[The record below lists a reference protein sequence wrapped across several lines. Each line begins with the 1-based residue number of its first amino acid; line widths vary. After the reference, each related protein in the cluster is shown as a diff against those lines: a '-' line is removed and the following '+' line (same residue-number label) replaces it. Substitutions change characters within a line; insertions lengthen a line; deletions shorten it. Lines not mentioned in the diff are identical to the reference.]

1 MSSTSSPTSP
11 SDYLKKTFPRRISFP
26 NMSNSISSRSKH
38 EDRWAWLDLSDDVS
52 RSVTPMVSLTSDD
65 STERSECGLDGD
77 GDRSTSPST
86 SPTSP
91 TTALTRSVHSSG
103 GQIQSA
109 KFFRT
114 PRNPFVPLSFPK
126 IRDRFQKGPIHRASP
141 SPNVYIRPLPPSF
154 TDGDLEKLCTS
165 ANLKLNSAAR
175 HKILSVKVMVEE
187 GDISKLGVCKG
198 YGFCLWS
205 STQAASICIDGLRS
219 EGYQASF
226 ARETSRG
233 MLSSLADPS
242 SANVYLSN
250 LPHHWVEQDL
260 IALFGDTPISSIR
273 LLRERDDENMG
284 ASGINRGVGFVR
296 LVSRKLALQF
306 VQALHGLAVDGTD
319 HHIQCRMADS
329 KAQKEW
335 KRTARS
341 RHDLDPFE
349 NTNSPDLKAH
359 PNLKLF
365 SEPSNKNQRIEITC
379 PIDPIRS
386 PQDSMSPFSG
396 TFSPTHEGQPASLTA
411 TAPPFVMPKL
421 SSPFE
426 TSMSSPSEASSLNA
440 TPPAPS
446 PTSLPILNDPYNHA
460 YLPAGAPLSFS
471 PPSWYQANMSYSQAS
486 FVGPCGPQIP
496 PSDQFMRPQ
505 ASNTAINFFY
515 ISGDP
520 QQQPYSHDLQM
531 YPAEPYAWETIRP
544 QMYMPTT
551 TESHPSPGISFS
563 GPFPMPA
570 SNQGT
575 DQARFETQGDIDS
588 EPHE

>member
-1 MSSTSSPTSP
+1 
-11 SDYLKKTFPRRISFP
+11 
-26 NMSNSISSRSKH
+26 MSNPPSSVSKH

-52 RSVTPMVSLTSDD
+52 RSITPLISSASDD
-65 STERSECGLDGD
+65 STERSECDLDGD

-86 SPTSP
+86 MPTSP
-91 TTALTRSVHSSG
+91 ATALTRSSHSSG

-114 PRNPFVPLSFPK
+114 PGRNTFLPLSFPK
-126 IRDRFQKGPIHRASP
+126 LRERYQKVPIHRTAP

-165 ANLKLNSAAR
+165 ATLKFGSAAR

-187 GDISKLGVCKG
+187 GDTSKIGVCKG

-205 STQAASICIDGLRS
+205 STQAASICIDRLRG

-233 MLSSLADPS
+233 MLSSLADPT

-273 LLRERDDENMG
+273 LLRERDDSG
-284 ASGINRGVGFVR
+284 ASGTNRGVGF
-296 LVSRKLALQF
+296 VSRKLALQF

-341 RHDLDPFE
+341 RHDLDPFG
-349 NTNSPDLKAH
+349 NINSPDLKAH
-359 PNLKLF
+359 SNLKPF
-365 SEPSNKNQRIEITC
+365 SETSNKNQRIDITS
-379 PIDPIRS
+379 PINSIRR
-386 PQDSMSPFSG
+386 PHDNMSQFSG
-396 TFSPTHEGQPASLTA
+396 TFSPTQDGQPASLTA

-421 SSPFE
+421 SSAFE
-426 TSMSSPSEASSLNA
+426 SSMSSPSEPLSLNS
-440 TPPAPS
+440 TPAPS
-446 PTSLPILNDPYNHA
+446 SLPILNDPHNHA
-460 YLPAGAPLSFS
+460 YLPPGAPLSFS
-471 PPSWYQANMSYSQAS
+471 PPNWYHANMSYSQAS
-486 FVGPCGPQIP
+486 FVGPCGPQFP

-505 ASNTAINFFY
+505 SSNTAINFFY

-520 QQQPYSHDLQM
+520 QQQTYPHDLQI
-531 YPAEPYAWETIRP
+531 YPTDPYAWETGRP
-544 QMYMPTT
+544 QGYAPTT
-551 TESHPSPGISFS
+551 TESHPSPGICFS
-563 GPFPMPA
+563 GPFFTRSPT
-570 SNQGT
+570 QGN
-575 DQARFETQGDIDS
+575 DQARFETQADIES
-588 EPHE
+588 ETHE

>member
-1 MSSTSSPTSP
+1 
-11 SDYLKKTFPRRISFP
+11 
-26 NMSNSISSRSKH
+26 MSNSLSSRSNH

-52 RSVTPMVSLTSDD
+52 RSVTPMVSSTSDD

-91 TTALTRSVHSSG
+91 ATALTRSSHSSG

-114 PRNPFVPLSFPK
+114 ARNPYPPLSFPK
-126 IRDRFQKGPIHRASP
+126 IRDRYQKGPINRTAP

-165 ANLKLNSAAR
+165 ATLKLSSAAR

-187 GDISKLGVCKG
+187 GDTSKIGVCKG

-205 STQAASICIDGLRS
+205 STQAASICIDGLRG

-284 ASGINRGVGFVR
+284 ASGTNRGVGFV
-296 LVSRKLALQF
+296 SRKLALHF

-349 NTNSPDLKAH
+349 NINSPDLKVH
-359 PNLKLF
+359 PNLKFF
-365 SEPSNKNQRIEITC
+365 SETSNKNQRIDITS
-379 PIDPIRS
+379 PISSIRS

-396 TFSPTHEGQPASLTA
+396 TFSSTHDGQPASLTA
-411 TAPPFVMPKL
+411 TAPPFVMPML

-426 TSMSSPSEASSLNA
+426 TSMSSPSEPSSLNA
-440 TPPAPS
+440 TPPAPP
-446 PTSLPILNDPYNHA
+446 PTSLPILNDHHNHA
-460 YLPAGAPLSFS
+460 YHPPGAPLSFS
-471 PPSWYQANMSYSQAS
+471 PPTWYHTNMSYSQAS
-486 FVGPCGPQIP
+486 FVTPCSPQFP
-496 PSDQFMRPQ
+496 PNDQFMRPQ
-505 ASNTAINFFY
+505 SGNTAINFFY
-515 ISGDP
+515 VSGDP
-520 QQQPYSHDLQM
+520 QQQNYSHDLQM
-531 YPAEPYAWETIRP
+531 YPADPYSWEAVRP
-544 QMYMPTT
+544 QIYAPTT
-551 TESHPSPGISFS
+551 TESHPSPGICFS
-563 GPFPMPA
+563 GPFVMP
-570 SNQGT
+570 SPTQGT
-575 DQARFETQGDIDS
+575 DQARFETQGVIDS
-588 EPHE
+588 ESEAHE